1 MYVDFILSG
10 AQSVD
15 ELRAHRWPEV
25 DWFDVSG
32 FAARLEEWSDLA
44 VMASGASVWQ
54 HASFLRGIEN
64 LLVDMLA
71 EPEMAAFLMDRF
83 TDFYVSFFDRML
95 TEAKGRIDILRIADD
110 LGTQVGLLIGPDVF
124 EEFVVPRLKRLIDMA
139 HGHGAKVMFHSC
151 GSIVPFLDRLIEI
164 GVDILD
170 PVQVTAANMDP
181 GMLKKR
187 FGPRLCFHGS
197 IDTQRLLPHGTPGE
211 VAATVRRMRAVLGDG
226 GGLILAP
233 SHVFQGDV
241 PTANILALYEAGFAC
256 SG

>member
-1 MYVDFILSG
+1 
-10 AQSVD
+10 
-15 ELRAHRWPEV
+15 
-25 DWFDVSG
+25 
-32 FAARLEEWSDLA
+32 
-44 VMASGASVWQ
+44 
-54 HASFLRGIEN
+54 
-64 LLVDMLA
+64 
-71 EPEMAAFLMDRF
+71 
-83 TDFYVSFFDRML
+83 
-95 TEAKGRIDILRIADD
+95 
-110 LGTQVGLLIGPDVF
+110 
-124 EEFVVPRLKRLIDMA
+124 
-139 HGHGAKVMFHSC
+139 MFHSC
-151 GSIVPFLDRLIEI
+151 GSIVPSLDRLIEI

-241 PTANILALYEAGFAC
+241 PTANILALYEGGLCLQRLTEAAIDTNGSKWGPLVRVRHRPTAPEILAGPWLIPLQDRAGPRGLPCPCCGRWRSSTTLTAC
-256 SG
+256 